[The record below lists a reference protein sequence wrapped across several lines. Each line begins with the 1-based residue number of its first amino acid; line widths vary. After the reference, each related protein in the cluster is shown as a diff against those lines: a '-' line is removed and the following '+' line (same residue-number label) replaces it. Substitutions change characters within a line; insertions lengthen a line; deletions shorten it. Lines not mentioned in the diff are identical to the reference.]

1 MIVTTGTNVQ
11 ANDELFYNSYNY
23 MNTLKQAVRND
34 NSITEF
40 NC

>member
-1 MIVTTGTNVQ
+1 
-11 ANDELFYNSYNY
+11 
-23 MNTLKQAVRND
+23 MNTLKQAVRSD

>member
-1 MIVTTGTNVQ
+1 
-11 ANDELFYNSYNY
+11 
-23 MNTLKQAVRND
+23 MNTLKQAMRSD